1 MGVVTFRP
9 QSLLDHSALSHP
21 LGPWSLSLKRL
32 QPQGLE
38 GATKRGF
45 EMDAIRKKMQSLKSE
60 TDSLYKTI
68 ADFEEATAEAVK
80 RADQADCD
88 IRDYGKKVQQLEIG
102 FDETNDKLTK
112 ATESLEE
119 ADKQFKEVE
128 SDVAALSR
136 RIMLMEE
143 EDKKSAEQLCQT
155 VTKLAMNSKAADNVM
170 KAIKVVENTCLNNE
184 VTIEEL
190 DKNLRTTTK
199 MASDNEQKLDELSR
213 KLGVQEAEL
222 KRAVERAELAEKNL
236 KSIED
241 ELETVGDNMKQLE
254 KSAEKALLREE
265 KLVEKIYNLQNKYKI
280 TEAKFEYGEM
290 NITKLN
296 QRIDDI
302 EDEIY
307 REKMKIKKCSDEMDD
322 TFDDMLRNY

>member
-1 MGVVTFRP
+1 
-9 QSLLDHSALSHP
+9 
-21 LGPWSLSLKRL
+21 
-32 QPQGLE
+32 
-38 GATKRGF
+38 
-45 EMDAIRKKMQSLKSE
+45 MDAIRKKMQSLKSE
-60 TDSLYKTI
+60 TDGLYNTI
-68 ADFEEATAEAVK
+68 AGFEEATREAAA

-119 ADKQFKEVE
+119 AEKQFKEVE
-128 SDVAALSR
+128 SDVSALTR

-143 EDKKSAEQLCQT
+143 EDKKAAEQLCAT
-155 VTKLAMNSKAADNVM
+155 VTKLAMTSKAADNVL
-170 KAIKVVENTCLNNE
+170 KTIKVVENTCLNNE

-190 DKNLRTTTK
+190 DKNLRATVK

-222 KRAVERAELAEKNL
+222 KRAVERAEMAEAKL
-236 KSIED
+236 KGIEE

-254 KSAEKALLREE
+254 KSAEKALEREE
-265 KLVEKIYNLQNKYKI
+265 KLVEKIYNLQSKYKT
-280 TEAKFEYGEM
+280 TEARFEYGEM

-307 REKMKIKKCSDEMDD
+307 REKLKIKKCSDELDD
-322 TFDDMLRNY
+322 TFDDMISNY

>member
-1 MGVVTFRP
+1 MG
-9 QSLLDHSALSHP
+9 
-21 LGPWSLSLKRL
+21 
-32 QPQGLE
+32 
-38 GATKRGF
+38 
-45 EMDAIRKKMQSLKSE
+45 KMQSLKSE
-60 TDSLYKTI
+60 TDGLYKTI
-68 ADFEEATAEAVK
+68 AGFEEATREAAA

-119 ADKQFKEVE
+119 VEKQFKEVE
-128 SDVAALSR
+128 SDVSALTR

-155 VTKLAMNSKAADNVM
+155 ITKLALTSKAADNVM
-170 KAIKVVENTCLNNE
+170 KTIKVVENTCLNNE

-190 DKNLRTTTK
+190 DKNLRATVK
-199 MASDNEQKLDELSR
+199 MASENEQKLDELSR

-222 KRAVERAELAEKNL
+222 RAVERAELAEKNL
-236 KSIED
+236 KDIEE
-241 ELETVGDNMKQLE
+241 ELETVGENMKQLE
-254 KSAEKALLREE
+254 TSAEKALEREE
-265 KLVEKIYNLQNKYKI
+265 KLVEKIYNLQSKYEV
-280 TEAKFEYGEM
+280 TEARFEYGEM

-307 REKMKIKKCSDEMDD
+307 REKLKIKKCSDELDD
-322 TFDDMLRNY
+322 TFDDMIANY

>member
-1 MGVVTFRP
+1 
-9 QSLLDHSALSHP
+9 
-21 LGPWSLSLKRL
+21 
-32 QPQGLE
+32 
-38 GATKRGF
+38 
-45 EMDAIRKKMQSLKSE
+45 MDAIRKKMQSLKGE

-68 ADFEEATAEAVK
+68 AGFEDATREAAE
-80 RADQADCD
+80 RADKADCD
-88 IRDYGKKVQQLEIG
+88 IRDFGKKVQQLEIG

-112 ATESLEE
+112 ANESLEE

-128 SDVAALSR
+128 SDVSALTR

-143 EDKKSAEQLCQT
+143 EDKKSAETLCAT
-155 VTKLAMNSKAADNVM
+155 VSKLALTSKAADNVM
-170 KAIKVVENTCLNNE
+170 KTIKVVENVCLDNE

-190 DKNLRTTTK
+190 DKNLRATVK

-236 KSIED
+236 KGIEE

-254 KSAEKALLREE
+254 KSAEKALEREE
-265 KLVEKIYNLQNKYKI
+265 KLVEKIYNLQSKYKT
-280 TEAKFEYGEM
+280 TEARFEYGEM

-307 REKMKIKKCSDEMDD
+307 REKLKVKKCSDELGD
-322 TFDDMLRNY
+322 TFDDMLSNY

>member
-1 MGVVTFRP
+1 
-9 QSLLDHSALSHP
+9 
-21 LGPWSLSLKRL
+21 
-32 QPQGLE
+32 
-38 GATKRGF
+38 
-45 EMDAIRKKMQSLKSE
+45 MDAIRKKMQSLKAE
-60 TDSLYKTI
+60 TDGLYATI
-68 ADFEEATAEAVK
+68 AGYEEQTREAVA

-119 ADKQFKEVE
+119 AEKHFKEVE
-128 SDVAALSR
+128 GDVSALSR

-143 EDKKSAEQLCQT
+143 EDKKSAETLCQT
-155 VTKLAMNSKAADNVM
+155 VTKLALTSKAADNVL
-170 KAIKVVENTCLNNE
+170 KTIKVVENTCLNNE

-190 DKNLRTTTK
+190 DKNLRATVK

-236 KSIED
+236 KGIEE
-241 ELETVGDNMKQLE
+241 ELETVGENMKQLE
-254 KSAEKALLREE
+254 KSAEKALEREE
-265 KLVEKIYNLQNKYKI
+265 KLVEKIHTLQSKYKA
-280 TEAKFEYGEM
+280 TEARFEYGEM

-307 REKMKIKKCSDEMDD
+307 REKLKIKRCSDELND
-322 TFDDMLRNY
+322 TFDDMITNY